1 MKITRIILILMAT
14 IMMASVVAACGTEN
28 KANET
33 GSSLVTKSD
42 ITETEISVITPEQE
56 LTPEPK
62 PELTPESIIVN
73 GLLTYSHIEFIDKLS
88 ENLKI
93 IDENF
98 TATLAGES
106 SDKVFGGVAVSFTTS
121 ALIQFLD
128 NNDMEIGGSGKK
140 GNVIDHID
148 VIFTE
153 NDNYQRTVI
162 LTAVL
167 LTLDNLIDVDTA
179 EATVD
184 KAVQSVGIP
193 VKLNGFTYVWDLF
206 APEESD
212 EYYALFISW

>member
-1 MKITRIILILMAT
+1 MAS
-14 IMMASVVAACGTEN
+14 IMLASVVTACGTES
-28 KANET
+28 KANES
-33 GSSLVTKSD
+33 GSSLVTTSD
-42 ITETEISVITPEQE
+42 ITATEISVITPEQA

-73 GLLTYSHIEFIDKLS
+73 GFLTYSHIEFIDKLN
-88 ENLKI
+88 ENLKR

-98 TATLAGES
+98 TANLGGKS
-106 SDKVFGGVAVSFTTS
+106 SDEIFGGIGVSFTTS
-121 ALIQFLD
+121 ALIHFLD
-128 NNDMEIGGSGKK
+128 NNDMQIGGSGNK

-148 VIFTE
+148 VIFME

-167 LTLDNLIDVDTA
+167 LTLDNLIDVDAA

-193 VKLNGFTYVWDLF
+193 ARLNGFTYLWDLF

>member
-140 GNVIDHID
+140 RNVIDHID